1 MSHEVGYPF
10 LRGTPIIILKIFTG
24 GPALTAGI
32 NEAVVVHISIDIQ
45 GIDRLGIQGIQGK
58 STEVARTP
66 TVWTIHQ

>member
-1 MSHEVGYPF
+1 MSHGVGYPF